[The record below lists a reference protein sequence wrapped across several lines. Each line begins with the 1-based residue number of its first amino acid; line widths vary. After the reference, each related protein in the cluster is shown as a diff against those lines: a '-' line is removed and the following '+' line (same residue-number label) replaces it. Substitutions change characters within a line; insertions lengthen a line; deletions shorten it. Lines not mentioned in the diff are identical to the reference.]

1 MTDRV
6 KVYALS
12 TCPYCRRTKE
22 FLKEHGIDCDI
33 VDVDLLEG
41 QEQDDVLDEI
51 ERITG
56 KQSFPVVL
64 IGDQVIVGHNEE
76 KLRSALGL

>member
-22 FLKEHGIDCDI
+22 FLKEHGIECDI

-64 IGDQVIVGHNEE
+64 IGDHVIVGHNEE
-76 KLRSALGL
+76 KLRMALGL